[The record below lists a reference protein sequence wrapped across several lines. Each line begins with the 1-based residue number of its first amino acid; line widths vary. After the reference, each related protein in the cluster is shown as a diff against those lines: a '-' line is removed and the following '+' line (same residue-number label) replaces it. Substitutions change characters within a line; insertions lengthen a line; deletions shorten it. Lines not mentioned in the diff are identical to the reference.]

1 MTYAII
7 NKYEDVNKM
16 SSPSYTV
23 ERFTRAGISNS
34 GVLTNIEQVRL
45 ILKAYRVKQVH
56 FRQVKLKSDLVAKDV
71 SNVNIDLL

>member
-7 NKYEDVNKM
+7 NKYEDPNKM
-16 SSPSYTV
+16 TQPSYTV

-34 GVLTNIEQVRL
+34 GLLTNVEQVRL

-56 FRQVKLKSDLVAKDV
+56 YRQVKLKSDLVAKDV
-71 SNVNIDLL
+71 TDVNIDLL